1 MNERTDLDRLVTSWL
16 TADAAIREPEPL
28 LGEVLARTAR
38 TRRRS
43 AWRIP
48 ERWFPVS
55 TITTRLEGA
64 PRFPWRAVAVIAIL
78 VVALA
83 VGALLVGSRAKPMP
97 APFGPAQNGALAYS
111 VNGDI
116 RALDSLTGTAHDVID
131 GTTFDS
137 GALFSPDG
145 TRIVFVRGVMAS
157 ADAELWTGD
166 ADGSHQRR
174 LAATPQIGWAE
185 WSPQGDA
192 IAVSLDG
199 EQSLIRMVRADGNGS
214 TDIETSLAAAINPIF
229 RPSDGRQ
236 VTFRGKATDGTWGLY
251 LIGRDG
257 SGLKRLDLDPGFATD
272 ESYGINAD
280 YYFDGPAWSPDGA
293 RLVYYTLEPALA
305 SLAGPG
311 FRIHVA
317 DISGSGDVTSDR
329 MLEFDPTADDEFAAA
344 WLPRG
349 DGIVF
354 ETIEGIVHRLM
365 VADLVPGS
373 QPRDLGL
380 KDTEGIG
387 FIVSPDGRKVISSTK
402 FGGKDRVIAATDL
415 ETLQTTAIPGATDDW
430 SWQRT
435 AK

>member
-1 MNERTDLDRLVTSWL
+1 MNERTDLDRLLTSWL

-78 VVALA
+78 VLALA
-83 VGALLVGSRAKPMP
+83 VGALLVGSRAKPLP

-116 RALDSLTGTAHDVID
+116 RALDSLTGTPHDVIT

-157 ADAELWTGD
+157 ADAELWTAN

-199 EQSLIRMVRADGNGS
+199 EQSVIRMVRADGNGS
-214 TDIETSLAAAINPIF
+214 TDIETGLAAAVNPIF

-251 LIGRDG
+251 MIGRDG
-257 SGLKRLDLDPGFATD
+257 AGLQRLDLDPGFSTAVNYP
-272 ESYGINAD
+272 ENSD
-280 YYFDGPAWSPDGA
+280 YYFDGPAWSPDGTQ
-293 RLVYYTLEPALA
+293 LIYYTLEPALA

-317 DISGSGDVTSDR
+317 DVKRDGAVSAER
-329 MLEFDPTADDEFAAA
+329 MLEFEA
-344 WLPRG
+344 
-349 DGIVF
+349 
-354 ETIEGIVHRLM
+354 
-365 VADLVPGS
+365 
-373 QPRDLGL
+373 
-380 KDTEGIG
+380 
-387 FIVSPDGRKVISSTK
+387 
-402 FGGKDRVIAATDL
+402 
-415 ETLQTTAIPGATDDW
+415 
-430 SWQRT
+430 
-435 AK
+435 

>member
-1 MNERTDLDRLVTSWL
+1 MNEHTDLDRLLTAWL
-16 TADAAIREPEPL
+16 TADAPIREPEPL

-78 VVALA
+78 VLALA
-83 VGALLVGSRAKPMP
+83 IGALLVGSRAKPLP

-157 ADAELWTGD
+157 ADAELWTAD

-192 IAVSLDG
+192 IAVSLD
-199 EQSLIRMVRADGNGS
+199 EDLSVIRIVRTDGSGS
-214 TDIETSLAAAINPIF
+214 TDIDTGLLAAENPIF
-229 RPSDGRQ
+229 RPSDGKEI
-236 VTFRGKATDGTWGLY
+236 TFRGQATDRTWGIY
-251 LIGRDG
+251 VIGRDG
-257 SGLKRLDLDPGFATD
+257 SNMLRLDLDPGFAAD
-272 ESYGINAD
+272 PEYG
-280 YYFDGPAWSPDGA
+280 
-293 RLVYYTLEPALA
+293 
-305 SLAGPG
+305 
-311 FRIHVA
+311 
-317 DISGSGDVTSDR
+317 
-329 MLEFDPTADDEFAAA
+329 TADN
-344 WLPRG
+344 
-349 DGIVF
+349 
-354 ETIEGIVHRLM
+354 
-365 VADLVPGS
+365 S
-373 QPRDLGL
+373 
-380 KDTEGIG
+380 
-387 FIVSPDGRKVISSTK
+387 
-402 FGGKDRVIAATDL
+402 
-415 ETLQTTAIPGATDDW
+415 
-430 SWQRT
+430 
-435 AK
+435 